1 MMDEVLI
8 NWIMTQNDANK
19 YNDLC
24 KYELNNLNINNC
36 INNKHLSNKHLN
48 NKQTNC
54 TILSD
59 LYNNCI
65 LFKTQKTKK
74 T

>member
-8 NWIMTQNDANK
+8 NWIMAHNGTNK

-24 KYELNNLNINNC
+24 KTELHNLNINNC
-36 INNKHLSNKHLN
+36 INNNHLN
-48 NKQTNC
+48 NNHLNNC

-65 LFKTQKTKK
+65 LFKTQKAKK

>member
-1 MMDEVLI
+1 MDEVLI
-8 NWIMTQNDANK
+8 NWIIAHNGANK

-24 KYELNNLNINNC
+24 KSELHNLNINNC
-36 INNKHLSNKHLN
+36 INNKHLNSIN
-48 NKQTNC
+48 NC
-54 TILSD
+54 AILSE